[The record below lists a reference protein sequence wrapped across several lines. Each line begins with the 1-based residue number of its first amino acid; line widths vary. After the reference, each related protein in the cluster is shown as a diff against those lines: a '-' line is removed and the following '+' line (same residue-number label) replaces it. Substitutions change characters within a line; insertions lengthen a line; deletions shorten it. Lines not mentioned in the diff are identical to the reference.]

1 MKVLVYGSGVIGCYL
16 AHVFCTAGN
25 DVTLLAR
32 GQWKEQLQ
40 KNGLKI
46 GHHLQ
51 RKTTLDRPR
60 VIGGIEED
68 DTYDAVFAVMPYN
81 KIRTILD
88 PLAAIHSPVVVLV
101 GNNMSPALMRR
112 EILDRSVCEKQVL
125 FGFQA
130 TAGKRDHEKGMLICE
145 RVGVGGMDIGCLHG
159 EADDS
164 TKSKLT
170 ALFGKT
176 GYRLNWQP
184 DMDAYLI
191 CHLAAILPICYVA
204 YTCNGDLTTSTG
216 EQRKLMRM
224 ASREAYAMLRMQ
236 GIPIL
241 PEGDDQYYAS
251 GIKGII
257 MQLLYFGMA
266 KWKTAGDLIACEHC
280 RNAFEEMEMLDEDF
294 EKVLAR
300 KPEFPMPNWQV
311 LKAQMPG
318 WETIRKQYA
327 NPAHREVKR

>member
-16 AHVFCTAGN
+16 AHVLCAGRN

-32 GQWKEQLQ
+32 GPWKEQLQ
-40 KNGLKI
+40 QNGLRI
-46 GHHLQ
+46 RHHLQ

-68 DTYDAVFAVMPYN
+68 DAYDAVFAVMPYN
-81 KIRTILD
+81 KMRAILE
-88 PLAAIHSPVVVLV
+88 PLAAVRSPIVVLV
-101 GNNMSPALMRR
+101 GNNMSPATMQR
-112 EILDRSVCEKQVL
+112 EILERSVCGKQVL
-125 FGFQA
+125 FGFQP

-145 RVGVGGMDIGCLHG
+145 RAGVGAMDIGCLHG

-164 TKSKLT
+164 TRSKLT
-170 ALFGKT
+170 DLFGKT

-184 DMDAYLI
+184 DMEAYLI
-191 CHLAAILPICYVA
+191 CHLAAVLPICYVA
-204 YTCNGDLTTSTG
+204 YACDGDLTTSTG

-224 ASREAYAMLRMQ
+224 ASREAYAMLKAQ

-241 PEGDDQYYAS
+241 PEGDDQYYAP
-251 GIKGII
+251 GIKGAV
-257 MQLLYFGMA
+257 MRLLYFGMA

-280 RNAFEEMEMLDEDF
+280 RNAFDEMEMLDEEF

-300 KPEFPMPNWQV
+300 RPELPMPNWRA
-311 LKAQMPG
+311 LKAQMPD
-318 WETIRKQYA
+318 WDAIRKQYTKEA
-327 NPAHREVKR
+327 

>member
-1 MKVLVYGSGVIGCYL
+1 MKVLVYGAGVIGCYL
-16 AHVFCTAGN
+16 AHVLCTAGN

-40 KNGLKI
+40 QNGLMI
-46 GHHLQ
+46 RHHLQ
-51 RKTTLDRPR
+51 RRTTLDRPR
-60 VIGGIEED
+60 VIGSTQED

-81 KIRTILD
+81 KMQAILE

-101 GNNMSPALMRR
+101 GNNMSPAVMQR
-112 EILDRSVCEKQVL
+112 EILARSVCDKQVL

-130 TAGKRDHEKGMLICE
+130 TAGKRDHEKGILICE
-145 RVGVGGMDIGCLHG
+145 RAGTGTMDIGCLHD
-159 EADDS
+159 EADAP
-164 TKSKLT
+164 TKSKMT

-176 GYRLNWQP
+176 GFKLNWQP
-184 DMDAYLI
+184 DMEAYLI
-191 CHLAAILPICYVA
+191 CHLAAVLPICYLA
-204 YTCNGDLTTSTG
+204 YACHGDLTGSTG

-224 ASREAYAMLRMQ
+224 ASREAYAALKAQ

-241 PEGDDQYYAS
+241 PKGDEQYYAP
-251 GIKGII
+251 GFKGTA
-257 MQLLYFGMA
+257 MQFLYFGMA

-280 RNAFEEMEMLDEDF
+280 RNAFEEMEMLDRDF

-300 KPEFPMPNWQV
+300 RKEFPVPNWRA
-311 LKAQMPG
+311 LKAQMPD

-327 NPAHREVKR
+327 GGNVK